1 MPSSPL
7 SFELILQ
14 SVRPL
19 TTEVLLY
26 LISLP
31 TMARHREAFVSVLSP
46 DEKER
51 MQRFCSEKLQLHFAL
66 TRGSLRHI
74 LACHLSCAPAQVPLQ
89 YTALGKPFIEDEELH
104 FNLSHSGDFGVVAI
118 ASKDLVGVDIERCE
132 SSNKPYYEIAKR
144 FFTVTEFKALLHCPI
159 REGEALF
166 YYLWTQKEAFLK
178 AIGEG
183 LGFGLN
189 CFEVSTDL
197 NEAWVGSIQDER
209 YRHRIWSSRS
219 FMMSPPGYCV
229 TCTKENEITSVRW
242 IDFALN

>member
-1 MPSSPL
+1 MPVYSL
-7 SFELILQ
+7 VEMILQ

-31 TMARHREAFVSVLSP
+31 NIARHRDAFVSVLSP
-46 DEKER
+46 DEVKR
-51 MQRFCSEKLQLHFAL
+51 MQRFCSEKLQLNFAL
-66 TRGSLRHI
+66 TRGGLRHI
-74 LACHLSCAPAQVPLQ
+74 LASHLGCSPAKVPLQ
-89 YTALGKPFIEDEELH
+89 YTALGKPFIEGVDLQ

-118 ASKDLVGVDIERCE
+118 SSKDLVGVDIERCE
-132 SSNKPYYEIAKR
+132 SSHKPYYEIAKR
-144 FFTVTEFKALLHCPI
+144 FFTVTEFKALLHSPI
-159 REGEALF
+159 RDGEALF

-189 CFEVSTDL
+189 CFEVSTDI
-197 NEAWVGSIQDER
+197 NEPWVNSIQDER

-219 FMMSPPGYCV
+219 VMSPPGYCT
-229 TCTKENEITSVRW
+229 TCTKENEISSVRW
-242 IDFALN
+242 IDFVLN